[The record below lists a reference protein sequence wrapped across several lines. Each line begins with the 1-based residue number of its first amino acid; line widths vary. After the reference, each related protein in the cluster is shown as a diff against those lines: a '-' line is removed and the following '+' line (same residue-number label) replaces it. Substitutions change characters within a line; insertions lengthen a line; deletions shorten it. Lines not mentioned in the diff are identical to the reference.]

1 MSATIPLNQPG
12 APLMVFADDGSCLEG
27 VVIEGEHDDAG
38 RWDLD
43 GQFVLL
49 TDDGER
55 FRVNGWC
62 CTIETGVSA

>member
-1 MSATIPLNQPG
+1 MTVALG
-12 APLMVFADDGSCLEG
+12 AQGVRLVVSGDDGSGLEG
-27 VVIEGEHDDAG
+27 VVIEGERDDAG

-62 CTIETGVSA
+62 CMIETGVSA